1 MLQISSG
8 MYFTSDAPHE
18 TVHRRVLFSNGV
30 RMRADD
36 VDLPIGTLRFS
47 TGHGD
52 VRGLQLEV
60 TDRLERIN
68 ADGTDSIHIATGGDE
83 LVADAAA
90 VVAFGL
96 DVVVLQD
103 QDLTR
108 RVVAGGGSG
117 SRRREKL
124 LAHVLEPA
132 RFINDTEVDALR
144 GFCEQLIALQRPY
157 FESAMRAV
165 RRIVDAVTLSSSD
178 VALSYTLFVAA
189 LESLA
194 KDWPAPNS
202 PWSEYDAKKRAI
214 VDAACEALDTTS
226 RIRVQDAVLA
236 IDRLSLRRK
245 FQGFVLDHLTPAFF
259 RGEASDARDP
269 IRAVDLPKALD
280 FAYVVRSKTMHEL
293 HDLAPELRE
302 LPGHGETIGHDG
314 KKVLT
319 LEGLHRICQHV
330 VRQYVERAPRG
341 VDLEFKSFYRSAI
354 PGIVRVR
361 MAPEYW
367 ITEFD
372 NFGPSEAPQVFSV
385 LVESLRST
393 GAGESAGVID
403 MRIPIRRLGELLR
416 QGSKPAD
423 RLALVASIALWNGWV
438 AEELRITAFDATVAS
453 HSELLA
459 APTMYA
465 FSLWALGGTIDW
477 SDADLESLAE
487 KREADLKQQGKRLLE
502 LPAILDAVLHLEVAQ
517 RASSRGEQDRALIHL
532 SKAVELLPGDTDL
545 IELESRTA
553 AQGTVPA
560 IDLRALILRPDREAA
575 QA

>member
-1 MLQISSG
+1 MLQIASG
-8 MYFTSDAPHE
+8 MYFESDNPHE
-18 TVHRRVLFSNGV
+18 TVHRRVLYSNGI

-36 VDLPIGTLRFS
+36 VELPIGTLRFS

-52 VRGLQLEV
+52 VRGLQIEV
-60 TDRLERIN
+60 IDRLERTN
-68 ADGTDSIHIATGGDE
+68 ADGSDSIHIATGGDE

-103 QDLTR
+103 QDLTG
-108 RVVAGGGSG
+108 RVIAGEGSG
-117 SRRREKL
+117 LRRREKL

-132 RFINDTEVDALR
+132 QFISDSEIDGLR
-144 GFCEQLIALQRPY
+144 GFCDQLIALQRPY

-194 KDWPAPNS
+194 KDWPAPDS
-202 PWSEYDAKKRAI
+202 PWSDYDAKKRKI
-214 VDAACEALDTTS
+214 VDAACEGLDTTS
-226 RIRVQDAVLA
+226 RIKVQDAVLA

-293 HDLAPELRE
+293 RDLAPELRE
-302 LPGHGETIGHDG
+302 LPGRGETIWHDG
-314 KKVLT
+314 KTVLS

-341 VDLEFKSFYRSAI
+341 VDTEFKSSYRSAI

-372 NFGPSEAPQVFSV
+372 NFGSSEAPRIFSA

-393 GAGESAGVID
+393 GAGESDGVID
-403 MRIPIRRLGELLR
+403 MRIPVRRLGELLK
-416 QGSKPAD
+416 QGSKPSD
-423 RLALVASIALWNGWV
+423 RLALVATITLWNGWV
-438 AEELRITAFDATVAS
+438 AEELRITDFDATVAS

-465 FSLWALGGTIDW
+465 YSMWALGGSIDW

-487 KREADLKQQGKRLLE
+487 KRESELKQQGKRLLE
-502 LPAILDAVLHLEVAQ
+502 LPVVFDAVLRLDIAQ
-517 RASSRGEQDRALIHL
+517 RASSGGDHERSLVHL
-532 SKAVELLPGDTDL
+532 SKAVELLPGDA
-545 IELESRTA
+545 ELTEFESQTA
-553 AQGTVPA
+553 AQGTIPP
-560 IDLRALILRPDREAA
+560 IDLRALILRTDRAA
-575 QA
+575 PQA